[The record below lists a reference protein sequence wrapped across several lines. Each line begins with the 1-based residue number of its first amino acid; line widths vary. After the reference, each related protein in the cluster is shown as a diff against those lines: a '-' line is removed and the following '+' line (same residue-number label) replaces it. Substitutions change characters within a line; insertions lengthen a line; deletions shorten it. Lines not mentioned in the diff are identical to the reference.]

1 MRTQNSNHPT
11 NSSQI
16 RAFYAQKPET
26 TREDSQSN
34 SSNQKRFPLG
44 TQETICN
51 FFLSQVRKQSPDW
64 LLQQFDNL
72 FISQA
77 ERVPADIHHAL
88 YAIISLNQKDVFNS
102 TIIRSCYILINNW
115 SAARHYQEIQ
125 QLVQLFAQV
134 PEVSKN
140 KILSP
145 TQQRIRGWLKD
156 FFHSQDY
163 QELNLFVS
171 KYTSREKSRW
181 SNRYASY
188 LLTAQYQDTNKPIEQ
203 REAAKLVAHQLKEQ
217 FKLDLA
223 MYTAYT
229 PQVAASIKRYQNPT
243 VLGADVLRLM
253 QTILTKRGMF
263 SYINFANIFRKQV
276 EGISYKNLKESFLK
290 YLVFSLEKCELLE
303 LVEIYLIEHLKLL
316 YQRHEN
322 QKWDSY
328 LLLRTCNR
336 TIELLTTQ
344 TKGKPSKLFSLLVI
358 QGKSLTL
365 SILLLKIILVSKNS
379 YIHLESCIG
388 YLIQYYEDE
397 SESECQWLISFLEVL
412 KITLTVYAE
421 NIRYNLVS
429 VETEQHKE
437 EAGDDFSSYR
447 VFSQVK
453 PEPKNREV
461 GK

>member
-1 MRTQNSNHPT
+1 MQTQKFNHQT
-11 NSSQI
+11 NNKQI
-16 RAFYAQKPET
+16 KAFYAQKPET
-26 TREDSQSN
+26 LRENPQSN
-34 SSNQKRFPLG
+34 SSKQERFPLG

-88 YAIISLNQKDVFNS
+88 YAIISLNQKDIFNS

-115 SAARHYQEIQ
+115 SAARYYQHIQ
-125 QLVQLFAQV
+125 QLVQLFAQA
-134 PEVSKN
+134 PEVPKN
-140 KILSP
+140 QILSP

-156 FFHSQDY
+156 FSQSKDY

-171 KYTSREKSRW
+171 KYTNREKSRW
-181 SNRYASY
+181 SSRYASY

-243 VLGADVLRLM
+243 VLGGDVLRLM

-276 EGISYKNLKESFLK
+276 VGIKYKNFKESFLK
-290 YLVFSLEKCELLE
+290 YLVFSLEKCELVE
-303 LVEIYLIEHLKLL
+303 LVEIYLIEHLESL
-316 YQRHEN
+316 YQRHES
-322 QKWDSY
+322 QAWDSY

-336 TIELLTTQ
+336 TIEFLTTQ
-344 TKGKPSKLFSLLVI
+344 TKGKPSRIFSLLVI

-388 YLIQYYEDE
+388 YLIQYYEDQ

-429 VETEQHKE
+429 VETEQPKQ

-453 PEPKNREV
+453 PEPK
-461 GK
+461 

>member
-1 MRTQNSNHPT
+1 MRAQNFNHQT
-11 NSSQI
+11 NSKQI
-16 RAFYAQKPET
+16 KASYAQKPET
-26 TREDSQSN
+26 IRQNSQSN
-34 SSNQKRFPLG
+34 SSKQERFPLG
-44 TQETICN
+44 TQETICT
-51 FFLSQVRKQSPDW
+51 FFLSHVRKKSPDW

-77 ERVPADIHHAL
+77 EKVPAEIHHAL
-88 YAIISLNQKDVFNS
+88 YAIISLNQKDIFNS

-115 SAARHYQEIQ
+115 SAARYYQHIQ
-125 QLVQLFAQV
+125 QLIQLFAQV
-134 PEVSKN
+134 PEVPKN
-140 KILSP
+140 QEILSP
-145 TQQRIRGWLKD
+145 TQQRLRNWLKD
-156 FFHSQDY
+156 FFHSKDY

-171 KYTSREKSRW
+171 KYTNREKSCW

-188 LLTAQYQDTNKPIEQ
+188 LLTAQYLDPNKPIEQ

-243 VLGADVLRLM
+243 VLGTEVLRLM

-276 EGISYKNLKESFLK
+276 EGIAYKKLKESFLK
-290 YLVFSLEKCELLE
+290 YLLFSLEKCELIE
-303 LVEIYLIEHLKLL
+303 LIEIYTSEHLDLL
-316 YQRHEN
+316 YQRYEN
-322 QKWDSY
+322 QTWDSY

-336 TIELLTTQ
+336 TIEFLTTQ
-344 TKGKPSKLFSLLVI
+344 TKGKPSKIFSLLVI

-429 VETEQHKE
+429 VETEQPKE

-447 VFSQVK
+447 VFSQIK
-453 PEPKNREV
+453 LEPS
-461 GK
+461 G